1 MKINSIYIIAL
12 FLMLSA
18 CKKGFL
24 DRQPLSSISPEAFFR
39 TESDLNLYANSFYS
53 AFPSA
58 EGIYN
63 ESTDNV
69 VKSDLGELITGK
81 RTVPL
86 SGGGWSWSELRKIN
100 YFLENYDNVM
110 GPAAGKKYAGVA
122 RFFRAYFYF
131 DKVSRFGDVPWYSG
145 TINITDE
152 GALSMARSPR
162 ALVMD
167 SVLADIDFAIANM
180 DAGKSVEKVTKW
192 TALALKSRICLS
204 EGTFRKY
211 HPEFNLPN
219 ADQFLKAAASA
230 AHTLITT
237 GPYSIYKSSPDKAY
251 LELFSSK
258 SSIDQEIILGRR
270 FSAGLQV
277 FHNLN
282 YYTITASYGR
292 PGLNKSLVNTYLM
305 KDGSRFTDVPNYEKM
320 EFFEEVQNRD
330 PRLSQT
336 IRTPGYTRIGNT
348 KVLVPEFGASTTG
361 YQLIKFVT
369 SEAGD
374 SFNRSENDMPI
385 FRMAEVLLNYAEA
398 KAELGEATQADLDI
412 SIKPLRDRVGMPNL
426 DLANSNL
433 NPDPYLADQYQQVK
447 GANKGL
453 ILEIRRERRIELVM
467 ESYRWA
473 DLIRWKEGRLNAQ
486 PYKGMY
492 FPGPGKY
499 DLDKDGKTDIE
510 IYTGTKPTGPGI
522 QFLKLGSEIILENNT
537 NGGNVLVNPNT
548 PKTFREDRDY
558 LFPIPLN
565 EFLLNKNLVQNP
577 NWEGPKN

>member
-1 MKINSIYIIAL
+1 MKIYPIYILAL
-12 FLMLSA
+12 CLLLTS

-24 DRQPLSSISPEAFFR
+24 DRQPLSSISPDAFFK
-39 TESDLNLYANSFYS
+39 TESDLNLYTNSFYS
-53 AFPSA
+53 TFPSA

-63 ESTDNV
+63 ESADNV

-81 RTVPL
+81 RTVPI
-86 SGGGWSWSELRKIN
+86 SGGGWSWSELRNIN
-100 YFLENYDNVM
+100 YFLENYDRVM
-110 GPAAGKKYAGVA
+110 SPAAGKKYAATA

-145 TINITDE
+145 TININDE
-152 GALSMARSPR
+152 GALSMPRSPR

-180 DAGKSVEKVTKW
+180 DAGKNVEKVTKW

-219 ADQFLKAAASA
+219 ADLFLKAAASA
-230 AHTLITT
+230 ANTLMTT
-237 GPYSIYKSSPDKAY
+237 GPYSIYKSSPEKAY

-258 SSIDQEIILGRR
+258 SSIDQEVILGRR

-305 KDGSRFTDVPNYEKM
+305 KNGSRFTDLPGYEKM
-320 EFFEEVQNRD
+320 EYFEEVQNRD

-348 KVLVPEFGASTTG
+348 KVLVPEFSASTTG

-398 KAELGEATQADLDI
+398 KAELGEATQADLDK
-412 SIKPLRDRVGMPNL
+412 SIKLLRDRVGMPNL
-426 DLANSNL
+426 DLAYSNA
-433 NPDPYLADQYQQVK
+433 NPDPYLADQYQHVNA
-447 GANKGL
+447 ANKGL

-510 IYTGTKPTGPGI
+510 IYTGTKPTGTGI

-537 NGGNVLVNPNT
+537 SGGNVLINPNT

-558 LFPIPLN
+558 LFPLPIN
-565 EFLLNKNLVQNP
+565 ELLLNKNLVQNP
-577 NWEGPKN
+577 NWEGRN

>member
-1 MKINSIYIIAL
+1 MKINSIYILAICL
-12 FLMLSA
+12 ILGS

-24 DRQPLSSISPEAFFR
+24 DRQPLSSVSPDAFFR

-63 ESTDNV
+63 ESADNV

-86 SGGGWSWSELRKIN
+86 TGGGWSWSELRKIN
-100 YFLENYDNVM
+100 YFLENYDKVM
-110 GPAAGKKYAGVA
+110 SPAAGKKYAGIA

-152 GALSMARSPR
+152 SALSMSRSPR

-219 ADQFLKAAASA
+219 ADAFLKAAATA
-230 AHTLITT
+230 ANTLMTT
-237 GPYSIYKSSPDKAY
+237 GPYSIYKSSPEKSY

-258 SSIDQEIILGRR
+258 SSIDQEVILGRR
-270 FSAGLQV
+270 FSAGLQI

-305 KDGSRFTDVPNYEKM
+305 KDGSRFTDLPNYENM

-348 KVLVPEFGASTTG
+348 KVLVPEFSASTTG

-398 KAELGEATQADLDI
+398 KAELGEATQADLDR
-412 SIKPLRDRVGMPNL
+412 SIKLLRDRVGMPNL
-426 DLANSNL
+426 DLAYSNSH
-433 NPDPYLADQYQQVK
+433 PDPYLADQYQQVK
-447 GANKGL
+447 SANKGL

-492 FPGPGKY
+492 FPGPGKF

-510 IYTGTKPTGPGI
+510 IYTGTKPTGAGI
-522 QFLKLGSEIILENNT
+522 QFLKLGSEIILEHNT
-537 NGGNVLVNPNT
+537 AGGHVLVNPNT

-558 LFPIPLN
+558 LFPIPIN
-565 EFLLNKNLVQNP
+565 ELLLNKNLEQNP
-577 NWEGPKN
+577 NWEGRN

>member
-1 MKINSIYIIAL
+1 MKIYPIYILAL
-12 FLMLSA
+12 CLLLTS

-24 DRQPLSSISPEAFFR
+24 DRQPLSSISPDAFFK
-39 TESDLNLYANSFYS
+39 TESDLNLYTNSFYS
-53 AFPSA
+53 TFPSA

-63 ESTDNV
+63 ESADNV

-81 RTVPL
+81 RTVPI
-86 SGGGWSWSELRKIN
+86 SGGGWSWSELRNIN
-100 YFLENYDNVM
+100 YFLENYDRVM
-110 GPAAGKKYAGVA
+110 SPAAGKKYAAIA

-145 TINITDE
+145 TININDE
-152 GALSMARSPR
+152 GALSMPRSPR

-180 DAGKSVEKVTKW
+180 DAGKNVEKVTKW

-219 ADQFLKAAASA
+219 ADLFLKAAASA
-230 AHTLITT
+230 ANTLMTT
-237 GPYSIYKSSPDKAY
+237 GPYSIYKSSPEKAY

-258 SSIDQEIILGRR
+258 SSLDQEVILGRR

-305 KDGSRFTDVPNYEKM
+305 KNGSRFTDLPGYEKM
-320 EFFEEVQNRD
+320 EYFEEVQNRD

-348 KVLVPEFGASTTG
+348 KVLVPEFSASTTG

-398 KAELGEATQADLDI
+398 KAELGEATQADLDK
-412 SIKPLRDRVGMPNL
+412 SIKLLRDRVGMPNL
-426 DLANSNL
+426 DLAYSNA
-433 NPDPYLADQYQQVK
+433 NPDPYLADQYQHVNA
-447 GANKGL
+447 ANKGL

-537 NGGNVLVNPNT
+537 SGGNVLINPNT

-558 LFPIPLN
+558 LFPLPIN
-565 EFLLNKNLVQNP
+565 ELLLNKNLVQNP
-577 NWEGPKN
+577 NWEGRN